1 MNRNFIYIND
11 KYVLYYQAIVYKFYF
26 NNGRRNKSGNKAR
39 AARNISKNGNII
51 HSKGNTS
58 NKHNISRNRGNIR
71 VMIAMG
77 IIGINQ
83 PGITLRFSEFITRAV
98 SQYPDYGMVKN
109 DCNRYN
115 QKSVL
120 FEMFHMKI
128 GNKIAML
135 NMFYNINVR

>member
-1 MNRNFIYIND
+1 MEEETNQEIRQSSQE
-11 KYVLYYQAIVYKFYF
+11 YQQK
-26 NNGRRNKSGNKAR
+26 GS
-39 AARNISKNGNII
+39 II

-98 SQYPDYGMVKN
+98 S
-109 DCNRYN
+109 
-115 QKSVL
+115 
-120 FEMFHMKI
+120 
-128 GNKIAML
+128 
-135 NMFYNINVR
+135 